1 MSEWGQETREI
12 QKKLKVHLFVSVDGW
27 EEACDQVLVERLVLA
42 HLVDGVPLLR
52 RHPLLDRLRRV
63 FHLRIVAIHLLVRGH
78 SCASL
83 KKIQRSLGLRYKE
96 LLRIIDKSF
105 HVGILL
111 CEMSVLVE
119 YSLSFWRGKDHVLF
133 WPLYPAWLTSK
144 ESVASQ
150 HAVHSFFKKPSQK
163 Q

>member
-1 MSEWGQETREI
+1 MDGRE
-12 QKKLKVHLFVSVDGW
+12 KARYK
-27 EEACDQVLVERLVLA
+27 VLVECLVLA

-96 LLRIIDKSF
+96 LLRIIDQSF

-111 CEMSVLVE
+111 CEMSVLME
-119 YSLSFWRGKDHVLF
+119 HSPSF
-133 WPLYPAWLTSK
+133 
-144 ESVASQ
+144 
-150 HAVHSFFKKPSQK
+150 
-163 Q
+163 

>member
-1 MSEWGQETREI
+1 MMLKVNKNEYLTVLPSKIGLISLNCFFNALCGRTGRGQETREI

-27 EEACDQVLVERLVLA
+27 EEACDQVLVESLVLA

-96 LLRIIDKSF
+96 LLRIIDQSF

-111 CEMSVLVE
+111 CEMSVLME
-119 YSLSFWRGKDHVLF
+119 YSPSF
-133 WPLYPAWLTSK
+133 
-144 ESVASQ
+144 
-150 HAVHSFFKKPSQK
+150 
-163 Q
+163 